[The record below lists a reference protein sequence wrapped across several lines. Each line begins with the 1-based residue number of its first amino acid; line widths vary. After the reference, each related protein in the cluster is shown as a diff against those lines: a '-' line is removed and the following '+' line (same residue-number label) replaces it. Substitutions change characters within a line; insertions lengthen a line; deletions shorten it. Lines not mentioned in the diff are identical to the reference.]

1 MINNKKHIEKA
12 SEKKMIVLKWAATN
26 HSSHGHL
33 RGPRQP
39 GGNPPALRAV
49 GLAMSRSDG

>member
-1 MINNKKHIEKA
+1 MIKNKKHIEKA

-49 GLAMSRSDG
+49 GSAMS